1 MQYNLFIGFD
11 LRAGKSA
18 NDRHKKMNSTAS
30 LLNLDRQL
38 CFALYSASL
47 AMTKAYKP
55 LLTALG
61 ITYPQYLVMLALW
74 QQSPLGVGE
83 LGERLSLDSGTL
95 TPLAKRL
102 EAMGLIARN
111 RSVHDER
118 NVEISL
124 TTVGKRLRA
133 RAEPLPLCILQ
144 LTGCQLPQLESL
156 TRELKV
162 LRVQLVANA
171 HAMAKATA
179 SLTLTPT
186 ADPIQGN

>member
-1 MQYNLFIGFD
+1 
-11 LRAGKSA
+11 
-18 NDRHKKMNSTAS
+18 MNSSTS

-38 CFALYSASL
+38 CFALYSSSL

-55 LLTALG
+55 LLAELG

-74 QQSPLGVGE
+74 QHSPQGVGE

-102 EAMGLIARN
+102 EAIGLIARN
-111 RSVHDER
+111 RSTQDER

-124 TTVGKRLRA
+124 TAAGKRLRT
-133 RAEPLPLCILQ
+133 RAEPVPLCIMQ
-144 LTGCQLPQLESL
+144 LSGCHLPQIESL

-162 LRVQLVANA
+162 LRDQLVANVKA
-171 HAMAKATA
+171 QAKTATA
-179 SLTLTPT
+179 STISTPT
-186 ADPIQGN
+186 AHHTPGN